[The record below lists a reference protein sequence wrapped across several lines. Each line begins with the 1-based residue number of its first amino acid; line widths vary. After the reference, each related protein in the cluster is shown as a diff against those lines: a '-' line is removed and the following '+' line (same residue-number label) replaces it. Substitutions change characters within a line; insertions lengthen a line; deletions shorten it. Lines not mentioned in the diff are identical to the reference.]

1 MRKKKPPLIILS
13 EGLHDFLEAN
23 KAKKKSMG
31 IKRAGRMAVLDPW
44 LCSVAYLGLGG
55 KPCPY
60 SLEAETSPKI
70 PTFQCPFCS

>member
-1 MRKKKPPLIILS
+1 LWHTYAKKKTPLIILS

-23 KAKKKSMG
+23 KAKKKKKSMG
-31 IKRAGRMAVLDPW
+31 IKRRAGRMAVLDPW

-60 SLEAETSPKI
+60 SLEA
-70 PTFQCPFCS
+70 